1 MNIADNTAKAA
12 IVIITE
18 RTGKQREGYMKKA
31 ALRKAKIAL
40 WMAVVLFACSVPS
53 FSYAVTTQDR
63 LNEALK
69 DKDEIKDRLDSK
81 NDHIDDLKD
90 TEAGLQSDL
99 KDLNAQMTAV
109 SSKLEELEGQIAD
122 KEEAIRITGE
132 EIEEAKKTEAWQY
145 DCMVK
150 RIQYMY
156 ESGETDYLELLFSAQ
171 SFSDFLNYSDYF
183 SAIAD
188 YDENMMAEYE
198 ATRQRIEEEEA
209 KLLQEKA
216 DLDDLYLAA
225 ETEKNKVSSLISQT
239 NSNIQKYGDKIAT
252 AEEEARAYEAEL
264 KKKEEDIATLK
275 KIIEQEK
282 ALSAAAAK
290 ATWRDIS
297 EVTFADGDK
306 KLLANIIY
314 CEAGAE
320 PYAGKLAVG
329 AVVINRVL
337 SSKYPDTVVG
347 VIYQKSQFSPVA
359 SGRYELALAVDKAN
373 ADCYKAAE
381 EAMSGVTNV
390 GSCLYFRTP
399 IDGLTGIAIGGHIF
413 Y

>member
-90 TEAGLQSDL
+90 TEAGLQADL

-122 KEEAIRITGE
+122 KEEDIRITGE

-225 ETEKNKVSSLISQT
+225 ETEKSKVSGLISQT

>member
-90 TEAGLQSDL
+90 TEAGLQADL

-225 ETEKNKVSSLISQT
+225 ETEKSKVSGLISQT

-359 SGRYELALAVDKAN
+359 SGRHELALAVDKAN

>member
-40 WMAVVLFACSVPS
+40 WMAVVLFACSAPS

-90 TEAGLQSDL
+90 TEAGLQADL

-225 ETEKNKVSSLISQT
+225 ETEKSKVSGLISQT

-264 KKKEEDIATLK
+264 KTKEEDIATLK

-399 IDGLTGIAIGGHIF
+399 VDGLTGIAIGGHIF

>member
-18 RTGKQREGYMKKA
+18 RTGRQREGYMKKA

>member
-1 MNIADNTAKAA
+1 
-12 IVIITE
+12 
-18 RTGKQREGYMKKA
+18 MKKA

-239 NSNIQKYGDKIAT
+239 NSNIKKYGDKIAT

-264 KKKEEDIATLK
+264 KKKEEDIETLK

-314 CEAGAE
+314 CEAGSE

-399 IDGLTGIAIGGHIF
+399 VDGLTGIAIGGHIF

>member
-40 WMAVVLFACSVPS
+40 WMVVVLFACSVPS

-239 NSNIQKYGDKIAT
+239 NSNIKKYGDKIAT

-264 KKKEEDIATLK
+264 KKKEEDIETLK

-314 CEAGAE
+314 CEAGSE

-390 GSCLYFRTP
+390 GNCLYFRTP

>member
-122 KEEAIRITGE
+122 KEEAICITGE

-264 KKKEEDIATLK
+264 KKKEEDIETLK

>member
-12 IVIITE
+12 IIITE

-109 SSKLEELEGQIAD
+109 SSKLEELEGEIAD

-239 NSNIQKYGDKIAT
+239 NSNIKKYGDKIAT

-264 KKKEEDIATLK
+264 KKKEEDIETLK

-314 CEAGAE
+314 CEAGSE

>member
-99 KDLNAQMTAV
+99 KDLNTQMTAV

-216 DLDDLYLAA
+216 DLDDLYLAT

-239 NSNIQKYGDKIAT
+239 NSNIKKYGDKIAT

-264 KKKEEDIATLK
+264 KKKEEDIETLK

-314 CEAGAE
+314 CEAGSE

>member
-18 RTGKQREGYMKKA
+18 RTGRQREGYMKKA

-264 KKKEEDIATLK
+264 KKKEEDIETLK

-390 GSCLYFRTP
+390 GTCLYFRTP

>member
-1 MNIADNTAKAA
+1 
-12 IVIITE
+12 
-18 RTGKQREGYMKKA
+18 MKKA

-109 SSKLEELEGQIAD
+109 SSKLEELEGEIAD

-264 KKKEEDIATLK
+264 KKKEEDIETLK

-314 CEAGAE
+314 CEAGSE

-337 SSKYPDTVVG
+337 SSKYPDTGVG

>member
-109 SSKLEELEGQIAD
+109 SEKLEELEGEIAD

-216 DLDDLYLAA
+216 DLDDLYLAT

-239 NSNIQKYGDKIAT
+239 NSNIKKYGDKIAT

-264 KKKEEDIATLK
+264 KKKEEDIETLK

-314 CEAGAE
+314 CEAGSE

>member
-12 IVIITE
+12 TVIITE

-90 TEAGLQSDL
+90 TEAGLQADL

-225 ETEKNKVSSLISQT
+225 ETEKSKVSGLISQT

-290 ATWRDIS
+290 ATWREIS

>member
-109 SSKLEELEGQIAD
+109 SEKLEELEGEIAD

-264 KKKEEDIATLK
+264 KKKEEDIETLK

>member
-12 IVIITE
+12 TVIITE

-40 WMAVVLFACSVPS
+40 WMVVVLFACSVPS

-90 TEAGLQSDL
+90 TEAGLQADL

-225 ETEKNKVSSLISQT
+225 ETEKSKVSGLISQT

>member
-1 MNIADNTAKAA
+1 
-12 IVIITE
+12 
-18 RTGKQREGYMKKA
+18 MKKA

-40 WMAVVLFACSVPS
+40 WMAVVLFACSAPS

-90 TEAGLQSDL
+90 TEAGLQADL

-225 ETEKNKVSSLISQT
+225 ETEKSKVSGLISQT

>member
-239 NSNIQKYGDKIAT
+239 NSNIKTYGDKSAT

-264 KKKEEDIATLK
+264 KKKEEDIETLK

-381 EAMSGVTNV
+381 EAMSGITNV

>member
-12 IVIITE
+12 IVIIME

-40 WMAVVLFACSVPS
+40 WMVVVLFACSVPS

-90 TEAGLQSDL
+90 TEAGLQADL

-225 ETEKNKVSSLISQT
+225 ETEKSKVSGLISQT

-399 IDGLTGIAIGGHIF
+399 VDGLTGIAIGGHIF

>member
-12 IVIITE
+12 TVIITE

-90 TEAGLQSDL
+90 TEAGLQADL

-132 EIEEAKKTEAWQY
+132 EIKEAKKTEAWQY

-225 ETEKNKVSSLISQT
+225 ETEKSKVSGLISQT

-399 IDGLTGIAIGGHIF
+399 VDGLTGIAIGGHIF

>member
-132 EIEEAKKTEAWQY
+132 KIEEAKKTEAWQY

-239 NSNIQKYGDKIAT
+239 NSNIKKYGDKIAT

-264 KKKEEDIATLK
+264 KKKEEDIETLK

-314 CEAGAE
+314 CEAGSE

>member
-12 IVIITE
+12 VVIITE

-90 TEAGLQSDL
+90 TEAGLQADL

-225 ETEKNKVSSLISQT
+225 ETEKSKVSGLISQT

-390 GSCLYFRTP
+390 GSCLDFRTP

>member
-1 MNIADNTAKAA
+1 
-12 IVIITE
+12 
-18 RTGKQREGYMKKA
+18 MKKA

-90 TEAGLQSDL
+90 TEAGLQADL

-225 ETEKNKVSSLISQT
+225 ETEKSKVSGLISQT

-399 IDGLTGIAIGGHIF
+399 VDGLTGIAIGGHIF

>member
-1 MNIADNTAKAA
+1 
-12 IVIITE
+12 
-18 RTGKQREGYMKKA
+18 MKKA

-53 FSYAVTTQDR
+53 FSYAVTTQER

-109 SSKLEELEGQIAD
+109 SSKLEELEGEIAD

-209 KLLQEKA
+209 RLLQEKA

-239 NSNIQKYGDKIAT
+239 NSNIKKYGDKIAT

-264 KKKEEDIATLK
+264 KKKEEDIETLK

-314 CEAGAE
+314 CEAGSE

-399 IDGLTGIAIGGHIF
+399 IEGLTGIAIGGHIF

>member
-1 MNIADNTAKAA
+1 
-12 IVIITE
+12 
-18 RTGKQREGYMKKA
+18 MKKA

-314 CEAGAE
+314 CEAGSE

>member
-90 TEAGLQSDL
+90 TEAGLQADL

-225 ETEKNKVSSLISQT
+225 ETEKSKVSGLISQT

-264 KKKEEDIATLK
+264 KKKEEDIETLK

-399 IDGLTGIAIGGHIF
+399 VDGLTGIAIGGHIF

>member
-90 TEAGLQSDL
+90 TEAGLQADL

-188 YDENMMAEYE
+188 YDENIMAEYE

-225 ETEKNKVSSLISQT
+225 ETEKSKVSGLISQT

>member
-1 MNIADNTAKAA
+1 MNIADNAAKAA

-109 SSKLEELEGQIAD
+109 SEKLEELEGEIAD

-381 EAMSGVTNV
+381 EAMSGITNV

>member
-264 KKKEEDIATLK
+264 KKKEEDIETLK

-297 EVTFADGDK
+297 EVTFTDGDK

-314 CEAGAE
+314 CEAGSE

-390 GSCLYFRTP
+390 GNCLYFRTP

>member
-264 KKKEEDIATLK
+264 KKKEEDIETLK

-359 SGRYELALAVDKAN
+359 SGRYELVLAVDKAN

-390 GSCLYFRTP
+390 GNCLYFRTP

>member
-99 KDLNAQMTAV
+99 KDLNTQMTAV

-264 KKKEEDIATLK
+264 KKKEEDIETLK

>member
-12 IVIITE
+12 TVIITE

-90 TEAGLQSDL
+90 TEAGLQADL

-225 ETEKNKVSSLISQT
+225 ETEKSKVSGLISQT

-275 KIIEQEK
+275 KSIEQEK
-282 ALSAAAAK
+282 ALSAAPDQ

-381 EAMSGVTNV
+381 EAMSGITNV

-399 IDGLTGIAIGGHIF
+399 VDGLTGIAIGGHIF

>member
-40 WMAVVLFACSVPS
+40 WMAVVLFACSAPS

-90 TEAGLQSDL
+90 TEAGLQADL

-225 ETEKNKVSSLISQT
+225 ETEKSKVSGLISQT

>member
-18 RTGKQREGYMKKA
+18 RTGKQGEGYMKKA

-90 TEAGLQSDL
+90 TEAGLQADL

-225 ETEKNKVSSLISQT
+225 ETEKSKVSGLISQT

>member
-90 TEAGLQSDL
+90 TEAGLQADL

-225 ETEKNKVSSLISQT
+225 ETEKSKVSGLISQT

-381 EAMSGVTNV
+381 EAMSGITNV

-399 IDGLTGIAIGGHIF
+399 VDGLTGIAIGGHIF

>member
-1 MNIADNTAKAA
+1 
-12 IVIITE
+12 
-18 RTGKQREGYMKKA
+18 MKKA
-31 ALRKAKIAL
+31 ALRKTKIAL

-53 FSYAVTTQDR
+53 FSYAVTTQER

-109 SSKLEELEGQIAD
+109 SEKLEELEGQIAD

-209 KLLQEKA
+209 RLLQEKA

-239 NSNIQKYGDKIAT
+239 NSNIKKYGDKIAT

-264 KKKEEDIATLK
+264 KKKEEDIETLK

-314 CEAGAE
+314 CEAGSE

-390 GSCLYFRTP
+390 GNCLYFRTP

>member
-53 FSYAVTTQDR
+53 FSYAVTTQAR

-90 TEAGLQSDL
+90 TEAGLQADL

-225 ETEKNKVSSLISQT
+225 ETEKSKVSGLISQT

>member
-12 IVIITE
+12 IIITE

-264 KKKEEDIATLK
+264 KKKEEDIETLK

>member
-40 WMAVVLFACSVPS
+40 WMAVVLFACSAPS

-90 TEAGLQSDL
+90 TEAGLQADL

-225 ETEKNKVSSLISQT
+225 ETEKSKVSGLISQT

-399 IDGLTGIAIGGHIF
+399 VDGLTGIAIGGHIF